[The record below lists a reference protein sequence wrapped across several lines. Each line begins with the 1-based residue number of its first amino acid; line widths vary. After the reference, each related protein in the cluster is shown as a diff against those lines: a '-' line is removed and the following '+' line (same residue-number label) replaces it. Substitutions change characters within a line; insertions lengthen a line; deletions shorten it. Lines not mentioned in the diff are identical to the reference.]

1 MSSASKPATARLAVS
16 VVIPTFR
23 RNDLL
28 QRCLRAL
35 LRQQFE
41 PHAYE
46 VFVCDDAASPACAQ
60 VVAEIAARASV
71 AIHYIPV
78 TATQGPAGARNRGW
92 ERARGDIIAF
102 TDDDTIP
109 DARWLAH
116 GVAAFA
122 DDVVGAWGRIVVPL
136 PPEPTDYERDTA
148 GLEVAEAATAN
159 CFYRRAALVACGG
172 FDERFPAAW
181 REDADVFFTMLS
193 LGRVVRVPEAVVV
206 HPVRPGRFGIS
217 LQQQRKAQFNALLY
231 KKHPRLYRERIQ
243 ARPPWHYYSM
253 VALLA
258 GALVAL
264 ALHIDALAAGLA
276 AAWLVLVL
284 RFCAFRLRH
293 TRRTPG
299 HVFEMLWTS
308 MWIPPLS
315 VYWRLRGAI
324 RYRVPFL

>member
-1 MSSASKPATARLAVS
+1 MTSARGAGLAVS
-16 VVIPTFR
+16 VVVPTFR

-28 QRCLRAL
+28 ARCLHAL
-35 LRQQFE
+35 LRQQFD
-41 PHAYE
+41 PAQYE
-46 VFVCDDAASPACAQ
+46 IIVCDDAASPACAQ
-60 VVAEIAARASV
+60 VVAEIAARARV
-71 AIHYIPV
+71 PVHYLAV

-92 ERARGDIIAF
+92 ERARGEIIAF

-116 GVAAFA
+116 GLAVFAAA
-122 DDVVGAWGRIVVPL
+122 DAVGAWGRIVVPL
-136 PPEPTDYERDTA
+136 PPAPSDYERDTA

-159 CFYRRAALVACGG
+159 CFYRRAALVTCGG
-172 FDERFPAAW
+172 FDERFRAAW
-181 REDADVFFTMLS
+181 REDADLYFTMLA
-193 LGRVVRVPEAVVV
+193 LGRVLRVPDAVVV

-243 ARPPWHYYSM
+243 ARPPWHYYGM

-258 GALVAL
+258 GANAAL
-264 ALHIDALAAGLA
+264 IADATALAAGLG

-293 TRRTPG
+293 TRRTPM
-299 HVFEMLWTS
+299 HVLEMLWTS

-315 VYWRLRGAI
+315 VYWRLRGAL